1 MKAAIRFEVDF
12 NDFLRHLAIVGVIAF
27 GVWLCIGAMG
37 YAAGYL
43 QFSAVPAIRFMIA
56 ILVLVLPTVVVP
68 DLRTLRYRHLSP
80 EARSGF
86 EL

>member
-1 MKAAIRFEVDF
+1 MRAAVRLEVDF
-12 NDFLRHLAIVGVIAF
+12 NDLLRHLAIVGVAAF
-27 GVWLCIGAMG
+27 CVWLCIGAMG

-43 QFSAVPAIRFMIA
+43 QFSAVPAIRFMVA

-68 DLRTLRYRHLSP
+68 DHRQLRYRHLSP

-86 EL
+86 ER